1 MLYILLEVRVAMNP
15 WSENK
20 LFSSEETEK
29 EVVDILTDSSLFSE
43 LEAEDRQELV
53 SRLIAL
59 IHD

>member
-1 MLYILLEVRVAMNP
+1 MNP